1 MVKLILIWGSLLDA
15 NLINNLGDF
24 NQFIIEGTNIDNT
37 LDASGKL
44 TGQRIYA
51 YDGVDT
57 ITGSTHDDWIRA
69 GAGVDTVNAGSGN
82 DAIFGGLGNDILNG
96 QDGNDLLFG
105 ESGNDTIT
113 GGIGSDIA
121 VFQVLDGEERDATG
135 GNGTDTW
142 TDFIVDNTAN
152 PEADMI
158 DISDLLV
165 DYAGDGSAASLADYL
180 SVTSDGTDT
189 TISIDRDG
197 TGSQYQSADILVLRG
212 VDTSLTEL
220 VNNNQFII

>member
-1 MVKLILIWGSLLDA
+1 
-15 NLINNLGDF
+15 
-24 NQFIIEGTNIDNT
+24 
-37 LDASGKL
+37 
-44 TGQRIYA
+44 
-51 YDGVDT
+51 
-57 ITGSTHDDWIRA
+57 
-69 GAGVDTVNAGSGN
+69 NAGSGN

-180 SVTSDGTDT
+180 SVTSDGT
-189 TISIDRDG
+189 
-197 TGSQYQSADILVLRG
+197 
-212 VDTSLTEL
+212 
-220 VNNNQFII
+220 